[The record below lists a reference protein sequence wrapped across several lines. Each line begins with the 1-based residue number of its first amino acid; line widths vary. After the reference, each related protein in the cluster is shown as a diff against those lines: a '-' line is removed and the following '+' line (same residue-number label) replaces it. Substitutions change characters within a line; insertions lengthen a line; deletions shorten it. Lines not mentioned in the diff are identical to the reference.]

1 MKKWKSFLIICMSF
15 TLICNSA
22 AYADEPAVTEPVVA
36 AEGAVLLNAGTGEV
50 LFEKNGNT
58 RFYPASITKLMT
70 ALLTLEN
77 CGLTDTVTFSST
89 ATTNMEAGSVS
100 LKITEGDKL
109 SVKDCLYGLLLK
121 SANEIGNGLAEHI
134 AGSNKNFADMMNSR
148 AKALGCTNTNFA
160 NPHGLNNSNHYT
172 TPYDMALI
180 AREAFKNPTLCQIT
194 TTTTYKFPATKLA
207 GERTISMGHKM
218 VYESDSRYYPGIV
231 GGKTGYT
238 SLAGNTL
245 VTCVEQNGVR
255 LIVVIMKSKSTHYA
269 DTKALLE
276 YGFAKVKTGTAGQP
290 GVNQPGTSQS
300 GSNQP
305 GTSQS
310 GSNQPGSNQPGTSQ
324 SGSNQPG
331 TSQPGSN
338 QPGTSQSGSGQ
349 PGSDQSGSSV
359 SITSNGPGQTIT
371 TAQSPS
377 APGQQP
383 ETGQSEIKIGWQQD
397 HTGWYYIKED
407 GSKAANEWLTLENIT
422 YWFDSNQYM
431 ATGWRQYNN
440 GAWYYFKP
448 SGAMASSYWQKD
460 GDLWFYLGADG
471 VMMKNT
477 VTPDGYHL
485 DDRGVWIQ

>member
-1 MKKWKSFLIICMSF
+1 MKKWKSFLIICMSL
-15 TLICNSA
+15 TLICSTVVH
-22 AYADEPAVTEPVVA
+22 ADEPAVTEPVVA

-77 CGLTDTVTFSST
+77 CSLTDTVTFSST

-160 NPHGLNNSNHYT
+160 NPHGLNNTNHYT

-269 DTKALLE
+269 DTKALLD
-276 YGFAKVKTGTAGQP
+276 YGFAKVKSVSANQQGAGQLGANQPGAGQHGTNQPGAGQP
-290 GVNQPGTSQS
+290 GINQPGA
-300 GSNQP
+300 
-305 GTSQS
+305 
-310 GSNQPGSNQPGTSQ
+310 
-324 SGSNQPG
+324 
-331 TSQPGSN
+331 
-338 QPGTSQSGSGQ
+338 
-349 PGSDQSGSSV
+349 DQSGTSV
-359 SITSNGPGQTIT
+359 TITSNGPGQTIT
-371 TAQSPS
+371 TPQSPT
-377 APGQQP
+377 APDQQSQAGKP
-383 ETGQSEIKIGWQQD
+383 ALNSGWQKD
-397 HTGWYYIKED
+397 NTGWYYIKED
-407 GSKAANEWLTLENIT
+407 GSKAANEWLTLEHVT
-422 YWFDSNQYM
+422 YWFDTNQYM

-448 SGAMASSYWQKD
+448 SGAMAANYWQKD

-485 DDRGVWIQ
+485 DERGVWIQ